1 MIRLDFKSGLF
12 AIVLAAY
19 LLAGVL
25 FAINTPAWQAPD
37 EPAHYNTIRQVAETG
52 CCPRIE
58 SGDWDSD
65 YLQLL
70 TSTKFAAEHLDRFDS
85 IQYEDH
91 HPPLYYLAAATVF
104 RFSAGNLIALRL
116 LSVLLGA
123 ITVTLSYVIAMRI
136 APQRPQIALAVM
148 ALVAFLPQHL
158 AMMSAVNNDALAEL
172 IVAAGLLWTVRYLQG
187 DELADLAAWSDRRAG
202 PAVQN
207 HDLLSGADWRA
218 GDRAALAGIG

>member
-1 MIRLDFKSGLF
+1 M
-12 AIVLAAY
+12 
-19 LLAGVL
+19 
-25 FAINTPAWQAPD
+25 
-37 EPAHYNTIRQVAETG
+37 H
-52 CCPRIE
+52 
-58 SGDWDSD
+58 
-65 YLQLL
+65 
-70 TSTKFAAEHLDRFDS
+70 KFAAEHLDRFDS

-187 DELADLAAWSDRRAG
+187 DELPIWLLGVIAGLA
-202 PAVQN
+202 
-207 HDLLSGADWRA
+207 LLCKITIYFLALIGALAIVLRWRA
-218 GDRAALAGIG
+218 SSRPMASMIRELAIYGVIVLLFGGPWWTTP